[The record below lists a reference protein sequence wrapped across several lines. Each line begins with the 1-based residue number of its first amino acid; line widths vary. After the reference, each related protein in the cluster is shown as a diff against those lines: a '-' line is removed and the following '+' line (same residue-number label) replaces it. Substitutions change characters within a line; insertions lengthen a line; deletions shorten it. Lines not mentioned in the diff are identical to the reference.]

1 MDRSLPPLPIG
12 LQQQII
18 VFFSVGS
25 HPSGCPVSLASRA
38 ASCLNPFRPSRT
50 EETETIPVL
59 RGGGWNREVDDI
71 VHEPLHSRTIGLL
84 FIGLLL
90 LTSGCQKKSV
100 FAQAAAPI
108 IDSLTVE
115 IQSNSAIVG
124 FDVVDPAAR
133 TWDAWIY
140 YSDDLGQ
147 QWQSVTPVSGNDGII
162 VLIPPFESVQTEWS
176 YRGDLTTL
184 PQADILIEVR
194 LLDLDGNVHATRRS
208 DPLSIGETSPPV
220 VESVTIPTGAVG
232 GPIPVTSLISDA
244 DGDYL
249 TVHLEWSLDG
259 SEPWNIAT
267 LETDVNLV
275 IPDDKGI
282 SQVEMI
288 WSSHIDTPGVVSPF
302 ARVRV
307 VASDASGS
315 SSAVSPYIA
324 LNTIA
329 PIVDSITI
337 GEIPPYLNGSEPYID
352 NNTSAIPFTLSVPA
366 IGTLIRVSW
375 SAGAGGAT
383 VDPQTLSI
391 VANQPLANRD
401 ANTNLADL
409 FTIDGNSARW
419 QISAAQSLPTGPLTI
434 TAVIDDVRGNPAAA
448 QQYQFQVHPASTASL
463 PFDWQDRWNLDFSR
477 DNYSI
482 GWQLDSAGEL
492 APFSSTGADGIAD
505 HQQDLVTIGLQ
516 SDQPTTAAVAAGCD
530 LRVQFWVEQSILE
543 RIQQLY
549 GEGSLLDGQ
558 DLQPQLRFQ
567 VSPVNSTSALGIGG
581 DDFDANSY
589 ALGRAT
595 FDFRNSNSNDE
606 RAPNRGVFTSNMVQF
621 YWNSW
626 TFRNRFEEVLPGLG
640 VAVGEHPF
648 DAVVLGA
655 NFERLD
661 PTNSSA
667 ENQRYDGVW
676 NAIDAWSRIVAVVAA
691 HEIGHAVG
699 LCANGAPP
707 TGLFGGVS
715 SADFT
720 GPFTTAYHVDT
731 PGLNVMSSA
740 LGLTSALVEGES
752 GYRFNELNEAYIAE
766 WTTLE
771 P

>member
-1 MDRSLPPLPIG
+1 MDRTLPPLSIG

-18 VFFSVGS
+18 VFFSGGS
-25 HPSGCPVSLASRA
+25 HPGGCPVSVASRA

-543 RIQQLY
+543 RVQQLY
-549 GEGSLLDGQ
+549 GEGSLLEGL

-589 ALGRAT
+589 ALGRAS

-626 TFRNRFEEVLPGLG
+626 TFRNRFEEVLPELG

>member
-1 MDRSLPPLPIG
+1 MDRTLPPLSIG

-18 VFFSVGS
+18 VFFSDGS
-25 HPSGCPVSLASRA
+25 HPCGCPVSLASRA

-90 LTSGCQKKSV
+90 LTCGCQKKSV
-100 FAQAAAPI
+100 FAQASAPT
-108 IDSLTVE
+108 IDNFTVE
-115 IQSNSAIVG
+115 IHSSSAVVG

-133 TWDAWIY
+133 TWDAWLY

-147 QWQSVTPVSGNDGII
+147 QWHSVTPVSGSDGII
-162 VLIPPFESVQTEWS
+162 SLTPPFESVQTEWS
-176 YRGDLTTL
+176 FRGDLTTL
-184 PQADILIEVR
+184 PQADILLEVR
-194 LLDLDGNVHATRRS
+194 LLDLDDHVHAFRRS
-208 DPLSIGETSPPV
+208 DPLSIGEGSPPIV
-220 VESVTIPTGAVG
+220 DSVTIPTGAVG
-232 GPIPVTSLISDA
+232 GPIPVNSLISDA
-244 DGDYL
+244 DGDFL

-267 LETDVNLV
+267 LETGVELV
-275 IPDDKGI
+275 IPGDKGI

-288 WSSHIDTPGVVSPF
+288 WNSHIDTPGVVSPF

-315 SSAVSPYIA
+315 STAVSPYIA

-329 PIVDSITI
+329 PIVNSITI

-352 NNTSAIPFTLSVPA
+352 NNSSTIPFTLSIPA
-366 IGTLIRVSW
+366 IGTLIQVNW
-375 SAGAGGAT
+375 SAGAGGAAA
-383 VDPQTLSI
+383 DAQTLSI
-391 VANQPLANRD
+391 VANLPLANRD
-401 ANTNLADL
+401 SNTNLADL
-409 FTIDGNSARW
+409 FTIDGSSASW
-419 QISAAQSLPTGPLTI
+419 QVSAAQSLPTGTLTI
-434 TAVIDDVRGNPAAA
+434 TAVIDDVRGNPSEA
-448 QQYQFQVHPASTASL
+448 QQYQLHVHPASTASL

-482 GWQLDSAGEL
+482 GWHLDSVGDL
-492 APFSSTGADGIAD
+492 VPFANTGADGSAD

-516 SDQPTTAAVAAGCD
+516 SNQPTTAAVAAGCD

-543 RIQQLY
+543 RIQYLY

-558 DLQPQLRFQ
+558 DLQPQLKFQ

-581 DDFDANSY
+581 DDVDGNSY

-595 FDFRNSNSNDE
+595 FDFRNSNTNDE

-640 VAVGEHPF
+640 VAVGEHPI
-648 DAVVLGA
+648 DAVVLGE

-691 HEIGHAVG
+691 HEVGHAVG

-707 TGLFGGVS
+707 SGLFGGVS

>member
-1 MDRSLPPLPIG
+1 MDRTLPPLSIG

-18 VFFSVGS
+18 VFFSDGS
-25 HPSGCPVSLASRA
+25 HPCGCPVSLASRA

-90 LTSGCQKKSV
+90 LTCGCQKKSV
-100 FAQAAAPI
+100 FAQAAAPT
-108 IDSLTVE
+108 IDNFTVE
-115 IQSNSAIVG
+115 IHSSSAVVG

-133 TWDAWIY
+133 TWDAWLY

-147 QWQSVTPVSGNDGII
+147 QWHSVTPVSGSDGII
-162 VLIPPFESVQTEWS
+162 SLTPPFESVQTEWS
-176 YRGDLTTL
+176 FRGDLTTL
-184 PQADILIEVR
+184 PQADILLEVR
-194 LLDLDGNVHATRRS
+194 LLDLDDHVHAFRRS
-208 DPLSIGETSPPV
+208 DPLSIGEGSPPIV
-220 VESVTIPTGAVG
+220 DSVTIPTGAVG
-232 GPIPVTSLISDA
+232 GPIPVNSLISDA
-244 DGDYL
+244 DGDFL

-267 LETDVNLV
+267 LETGVELV
-275 IPDDKGI
+275 IPGDEGI

-288 WSSHIDTPGVVSPF
+288 WNSHIDTPGVVSPF

-315 SSAVSPYIA
+315 STAVSPYIA

-329 PIVDSITI
+329 PIVNSITI

-352 NNTSAIPFTLSVPA
+352 NNSSTIPFTLSIPA
-366 IGTLIRVSW
+366 IGTLIQVNW
-375 SAGAGGAT
+375 SAGAGGAAA
-383 VDPQTLSI
+383 DAQTLSI
-391 VANQPLANRD
+391 VANLPLANRD
-401 ANTNLADL
+401 SNTNLADL
-409 FTIDGNSARW
+409 FTIDGSSASW
-419 QISAAQSLPTGPLTI
+419 QVSAAQSLPTGTLTI
-434 TAVIDDVRGNPAAA
+434 TAVIDDVRGNPSEA
-448 QQYQFQVHPASTASL
+448 QQYQLHVHPASTASL

-482 GWQLDSAGEL
+482 GWHLDSVGDL
-492 APFSSTGADGIAD
+492 VPFANTGADGSAD

-516 SDQPTTAAVAAGCD
+516 SNQPTTAAVAAGCD

-543 RIQQLY
+543 RIQYLY

-558 DLQPQLRFQ
+558 DLQPQLKFQ

-581 DDFDANSY
+581 DDVDGNSY

-595 FDFRNSNSNDE
+595 FDFRNSNTNDE

-640 VAVGEHPF
+640 VAVGEHPI
-648 DAVVLGA
+648 DAVVLGE

-691 HEIGHAVG
+691 HEVGHAVG

-707 TGLFGGVS
+707 SGLFGGVS

>member
-1 MDRSLPPLPIG
+1 M
-12 LQQQII
+12 
-18 VFFSVGS
+18 
-25 HPSGCPVSLASRA
+25 
-38 ASCLNPFRPSRT
+38 
-50 EETETIPVL
+50 
-59 RGGGWNREVDDI
+59 
-71 VHEPLHSRTIGLL
+71 HEPLHSRTIGLL
-84 FIGLLL
+84 LLGLLL
-90 LTSGCQKKSV
+90 LACGCQKKSAI
-100 FAQAAAPI
+100 AQASAPI
-108 IDSLTVE
+108 IENFTVE
-115 IQSNSAIVG
+115 IQSSSATVR

-133 TWDAWIY
+133 TWDAWIF

-147 QWQSVTPVSGNDGII
+147 QWQSVTPASGTEAVIE
-162 VLIPPFESVQTEWS
+162 LSPPFESVQTEWS
-176 YRGDLTTL
+176 FRGDLTTL

-194 LLDLDGNVHATRRS
+194 LLDLEGHIHATRRS

-220 VESVTIPTGAVG
+220 VDSVTIPTGAVG
-232 GPIPVTSLISDA
+232 GPIPVNSLISDA

-249 TVHLEWSLDG
+249 TIHLEWSLG
-259 SEPWNIAT
+259 GNEPWSIAT
-267 LETDVNLV
+267 LDTDVEVV
-275 IPDDKGI
+275 IPGTKGV
-282 SQVEMI
+282 SQIELI
-288 WSSHIDTPGVVSPF
+288 WNSHIDTPGVVSPF

-307 VASDASGS
+307 VVSDASGS

-329 PIVDSITI
+329 PTVDLITI
-337 GEIPPYLNGSEPYID
+337 GEIPPYLNGSEPYSD
-352 NNTSAIPFTLSVPA
+352 NSASTIPFTLSIPA
-366 IGTLIRVSW
+366 IGTLLQVRW
-375 SAGAGGAT
+375 SAGAGGAAA
-383 VDPQTLSI
+383 DAQTLSI
-391 VANQPLANRD
+391 VADQPLANRD
-401 ANTNLADL
+401 AGTNLADL
-409 FTIDGNSARW
+409 FTIDGSSASW
-419 QISAAQSLPTGPLTI
+419 QVSAAQSLPTGPLTI
-434 TAVIDDVRGNPAAA
+434 TAVIDDVRGNPADA
-448 QQYQFQVHPASTASL
+448 QQYQFQVHPASSASL
-463 PFDWQDRWNLDFSR
+463 PFDWQDRWHIDFTR
-477 DNYSI
+477 DHYNI
-482 GWQLDSAGEL
+482 GWQLDSAGDL
-492 APFSSTGADGIAD
+492 VPFSSTGADGIAD

-530 LRVQFWVEQSILE
+530 LRVQFWVRQSILE
-543 RIQQLY
+543 RIQHLY

-567 VSPVNSTSALGIGG
+567 LSPVDSTSALGIGG
-581 DDFDANSY
+581 DDFDSNSY
-589 ALGRAT
+589 ALGRAS
-595 FDFRNSNSNDE
+595 FDFRNSNTNDE

-640 VAVGEHPF
+640 VAVGEHPI

-661 PTNSSA
+661 PANSSA

-676 NAIDAWSRIVAVVAA
+676 NAVDAWSRVVAVVAA

-707 TGLFGGVS
+707 SGLFGGVS
-715 SADFT
+715 GADFT

>member
-1 MDRSLPPLPIG
+1 M
-12 LQQQII
+12 
-18 VFFSVGS
+18 
-25 HPSGCPVSLASRA
+25 
-38 ASCLNPFRPSRT
+38 
-50 EETETIPVL
+50 
-59 RGGGWNREVDDI
+59 
-71 VHEPLHSRTIGLL
+71 HEPLHSRTIGLL

-419 QISAAQSLPTGPLTI
+419 QVSAAQSLPTGPLTI

-543 RIQQLY
+543 RVQQLY
-549 GEGSLLDGQ
+549 GEGSLLEGL

-589 ALGRAT
+589 ALGRAS

-626 TFRNRFEEVLPGLG
+626 TFRNRFEEVLPELG

>member
-1 MDRSLPPLPIG
+1 M
-12 LQQQII
+12 
-18 VFFSVGS
+18 
-25 HPSGCPVSLASRA
+25 
-38 ASCLNPFRPSRT
+38 
-50 EETETIPVL
+50 
-59 RGGGWNREVDDI
+59 
-71 VHEPLHSRTIGLL
+71 HEPLHSRTIGLL

-90 LTSGCQKKSV
+90 LTCGCQKKSV
-100 FAQAAAPI
+100 FAQAAAPT
-108 IDSLTVE
+108 IDNFTVE
-115 IQSNSAIVG
+115 IHSSSAVVG

-133 TWDAWIY
+133 TWDAWLY

-147 QWQSVTPVSGNDGII
+147 QWHSVTPVSGNDGII
-162 VLIPPFESVQTEWS
+162 SLTPPFESVQTEWS
-176 YRGDLTTL
+176 FRGDLTTL
-184 PQADILIEVR
+184 PQADILLEVR
-194 LLDLDGNVHATRRS
+194 LLDLDDHVHAFRRS
-208 DPLSIGETSPPV
+208 DPLSIGEGSPPIV
-220 VESVTIPTGAVG
+220 DSVTIPTGAVG
-232 GPIPVTSLISDA
+232 GPIPVNSLISDA
-244 DGDYL
+244 DGDFL

-267 LETDVNLV
+267 LETGVELV
-275 IPDDKGI
+275 IPGDKGI

-288 WSSHIDTPGVVSPF
+288 WNSHIDTPGVVSPF

-315 SSAVSPYIA
+315 STAVSPYIA

-329 PIVDSITI
+329 PIVNSITI

-352 NNTSAIPFTLSVPA
+352 NNSSTIPFTLSIPA
-366 IGTLIRVSW
+366 IGTLIQVNW
-375 SAGAGGAT
+375 SAGAGGAAA
-383 VDPQTLSI
+383 DAQTLSI
-391 VANQPLANRD
+391 VANLPLANRD
-401 ANTNLADL
+401 SNTNLADL
-409 FTIDGNSARW
+409 FTIDGSSASW
-419 QISAAQSLPTGPLTI
+419 QVSAAQSLPTGTLTI
-434 TAVIDDVRGNPAAA
+434 TAVIDDVRGNPSEA
-448 QQYQFQVHPASTASL
+448 QQYQLHVHPASTASL

-482 GWQLDSAGEL
+482 GWHLDSVGDL
-492 APFSSTGADGIAD
+492 VPFANTGADGSAD

-516 SDQPTTAAVAAGCD
+516 SNQPTTAAVAAGCD

-543 RIQQLY
+543 RIQYLY

-558 DLQPQLRFQ
+558 DLQPQLKFQ

-581 DDFDANSY
+581 DDVDGNSY

-595 FDFRNSNSNDE
+595 FDFRNSNTNDE

-640 VAVGEHPF
+640 VAVGEHPI
-648 DAVVLGA
+648 DAVVLGE

-691 HEIGHAVG
+691 HEVGHAVG

-707 TGLFGGVS
+707 SGLFGGVS